1 MAFPGIDWTFDAAE
15 PLALAE
21 AVGHAWVQ
29 QRAGG
34 SVTLVDPCLDHP
46 WWPVL
51 RGWLPA
57 DAPLAMGRGEIQAFP
72 ERPFPPIHLAGL
84 PRSGEAEVDLEALA
98 RSEPFLLLADAPAHP
113 ALAVALAAIAGWG
126 WRVCW
131 RTEIGAGWDEA
142 LAHIGRR
149 QLPLHLT
156 PPSPPPALPLGWM
169 VVPRARI
176 GLWLQHE
183 WPTVYVP

>member
-29 QRAGG
+29 QSAGG
-34 SVTLVDPCLDHP
+34 SVTLVRPCLDHP

-51 RGWLPA
+51 RAWLPSG
-57 DAPLAMGRGEIQAFP
+57 APMAIGSGPARAFP
-72 ERPFPPIHLAGL
+72 ERPFPPIHLGSL
-84 PRSGEAEVDLEALA
+84 PRSGEAEIDLPDLA
-98 RSEPFLLLADAPAHP
+98 RSEPFLLLPDAPAHP
-113 ALAVALAAIAGWG
+113 AIAVALAAVAGWG

-131 RTEIGAGWDEA
+131 RTAIGEGWGEA

-149 QLPLHLT
+149 QLPLHLVLDAE
-156 PPSPPPALPLGWM
+156 PAALPIGWM
-169 VVPRARI
+169 AVPRARL